1 MKDKNAPPNQAL
13 DESGNAIDQE
23 PLSTDEIEIKQFVY
37 HVNPATNQI
46 IKVEELDT
54 MTGERKEVPMNQMQ
68 DPNTAYG
75 YDQSAGYDQ
84 GYDQNAYDP
93 SGGYG
98 VAGYDPSGGYDYS
111 GYDMSG
117 GYDYDYSS
125 YAQPD
130 YYGATYGVSP
140 NSCMSPPPPYN
151 SLAQGVQPCIVRCVE
166 ICVARC
172 VQPCIVRCLP
182 PRCLP
187 PRCLPPRCLPPPPPC
202 VVRCVQPCIVRC
214 LPPPVCIP
222 RCPPPCIPR
231 CPPPPCFQG

>member
-68 DPNTAYG
+68 EPNTAYG

-84 GYDQNAYDP
+84 GYDQNAYYDP

-117 GYDYDYSS
+117 GYGYDYSG
-125 YAQPD
+125 YGQPE
-130 YYGATYGVSP
+130 YHPAACPCTPP
-140 NSCMSPPPPYN
+140 NN
-151 SLAQGVQPCIVRCVE
+151 SLAQGPLP
-166 ICVARC
+166 CVARC

-182 PRCLP
+182 PPPCVVRCVQP
-187 PRCLPPRCLPPPPPC
+187 CIVRCLPPPPPC

-214 LPPPVCIP
+214 LPPRCVPP
-222 RCPPPCIPR
+222 RCVPPPPCIPR
-231 CPPPPCFQG
+231 CPPPCFQG